1 MTHFISLL
9 NKFAHHAMKQNEM
22 VIAVVVVAVIFMLI
36 LPMPTQLVDSLIA
49 VNICI
54 STLLIVL
61 VTYMPGPLA
70 FSTFPGMLLITTLF
84 RLALSISTTRLIL
97 LEQDAGDIVE
107 TFGNFVAGGNLAVGL
122 VIFLIITVAQF
133 LVIAKGSERVAEV
146 AARFTLDAMPGKQMS
161 IDSDL
166 RAGLIDAREAR
177 QMRMDLSKESSLFG
191 ALDGAMKFVKGDAIA
206 GLVIVAVNLIGG
218 LCVGVLQYDMSAGE
232 AMQLYSILTI
242 GDGLIAQIP
251 ALLISLTA
259 GIIITRVS
267 SGGGEAGE
275 NNIGVE
281 MATQLLDQ
289 PRAWLIASVCMTGF
303 ALVPGMP
310 TLTFLM
316 IALVTGCI
324 GGYRI
329 FTINYQALQ
338 AAQSIEGDHDGDID
352 GKQDLRRFTPSKA
365 YLIQLHRI
373 WEEDHLS
380 LTLIESIRKRRN
392 HIVHSYGITL
402 PSLDIEYTENI
413 AEDEIVFSIYEVPRV
428 RATLNRERAAIMKS
442 KLTIMSDDFRLGER
456 IREEEHLVWVTAE
469 QCQDM
474 GLSESSVWLS
484 TSMIVSRLEHIF
496 FMTGAEF
503 IGLQETR
510 AIMSFIE
517 QDQPELGQELQRTI
531 PLAQF
536 AAILRKLASERMSLR
551 SIRQISETL
560 IEYAQYEKD
569 IDVLSDY
576 VRVALKAQ
584 LCFQYAPEG
593 VMKARLLSPKLEEIL
608 RDSVRHS
615 NNSSFF
621 VLAPEVA
628 NALRTELKCLYPM
641 HASNDAVLL
650 VAQDLRR
657 MFRTLI
663 EEHFHHVPVLSF
675 AELTPATELEVIEYI
690 DIEVNTS
697 IENET
702 LNEEGI
708 EGQSN

>member
-1 MTHFISLL
+1 MTSFVSLL
-9 NKFAHHAMKQNEM
+9 NKFSYHLMKQNEM

-36 LPMPTQLVDSLIA
+36 LPMPSQLVDILIA

-61 VTYMPGPLA
+61 ATYMPGPLA
-70 FSTFPGMLLITTLF
+70 FSTFPGVLLITTLF

-107 TFGNFVAGGNLAVGL
+107 TFGSFVAGGNLAVGM
-122 VIFLIITVAQF
+122 VVFLIITVAQF

-177 QMRMDLSKESSLFG
+177 QMRVDISKESSLFG

-206 GLVIVAVNLIGG
+206 GLIIVAVNLIGG
-218 LCVGVLQYDMSAGE
+218 LCIGVIQYDMPAGE
-232 AMQLYSILTI
+232 AIQLYSVLTI

-267 SGGGEAGE
+267 SGGGDVSD
-275 NNIGVE
+275 NNLGVE
-281 MATQLLDQ
+281 MAMQLLDQ
-289 PRAWLIASVCMTGF
+289 PRAWLIASVCMIGF
-303 ALVPGMP
+303 ALIPGMP
-310 TLTFLM
+310 TLTFLV
-316 IALVTGCI
+316 IAFVTGSI

-329 FTINYQALQ
+329 FIMHHLVLQ
-338 AAQSIEGDHDGDID
+338 AAHSLESGESDGID

-365 YLIQLHRI
+365 YLIQFHSV
-373 WEEDHLS
+373 WEGDYLS
-380 LTLIESIRKRRN
+380 LSLLESIRKCRN
-392 HIVHSYGITL
+392 NIVHSFGITL
-402 PSLDIEYTENI
+402 PSLDIEYSEQI
-413 AEDEIVFSIYEVPRV
+413 AEDEMVFSIYEVPRM
-428 RATLNRERAAIMKS
+428 RATFSRERAAVPSSKINVMTKEMKH
-442 KLTIMSDDFRLGER
+442 GER

-469 QCQDM
+469 QCEES
-474 GLSESSVWLS
+474 GLTEEDVLLS

-517 QDQPELGQELQRTI
+517 QDQPELGQELQKTI

-536 AAILRKLASERMSLR
+536 SAILRKLASERVSLR
-551 SIRQISETL
+551 SIRQISEAL

-584 LCFQYAPEG
+584 LCFQYASEG
-593 VMKARLLSPKLEEIL
+593 VMKTRLFSPRLEEVL
-608 RDSVRHS
+608 RNSVRHS
-615 NNSSFF
+615 SNSSFL
-621 VLAPEVA
+621 VLEPDVA
-628 NALRTELKCLYPM
+628 NALRTKLKDTYPT
-641 HASNDAVLL
+641 HSSNDAVLL
-650 VAQDLRR
+650 VSQDLRR
-657 MFRTLI
+657 MLRTLI

-675 AELTPATELEVIEYI
+675 TEITLSTELDVIEYI
-690 DIEVNTS
+690 DIEVSKDT
-697 IENET
+697 ENEAR
-702 LNEEGI
+702 G
-708 EGQSN
+708 

>member
-1 MTHFISLL
+1 MMARFVSLL
-9 NKFAHHAMKQNEM
+9 NKFASQAMKQNEM
-22 VIAVVVVAVIFMLI
+22 VVAVVVIAVIFMLI
-36 LPMPTQLVDSLIA
+36 LPLPTELVDSMIA
-49 VNICI
+49 VNICV

-70 FSTFPGMLLITTLF
+70 FSTFPGVLLITTLF

-107 TFGNFVAGGNLAVGL
+107 TFGNFVAGGNLAVGM

-218 LCVGVLQYDMSAGE
+218 LCVGVLQYGMSASE

-251 ALLISLTA
+251 ALLISLTS
-259 GIIITRVS
+259 GMIITRVS
-267 SGGGEAGE
+267 SSSSDAE

-289 PRAWLIASVCMTGF
+289 PRAWVIASACMAGF
-303 ALVPGMP
+303 AIVPGMP
-310 TLTFLM
+310 TLTFL
-316 IALVTGCI
+316 IISIITGTI
-324 GGYRI
+324 GGYRLYMI
-329 FTINYQALQ
+329 RYAEMKAIQALSDQ
-338 AAQSIEGDHDGDID
+338 NMEEVD
-352 GKQDLRRFTPSKA
+352 GKRDLRRFTPSRA
-365 YLIQLHRI
+365 YLLQFHTQ
-373 WEEDHLS
+373 WDGDPFVGS
-380 LTLIESIRKRRN
+380 LIESVRKCRN
-392 HIVHSYGITL
+392 HIVNTFGITL
-402 PSLDIEYTENI
+402 PSLDIEYSDKLPQ
-413 AEDEIVFSIYEVPRV
+413 DEMVFSIYEVPRM
-428 RATLNRERAAIMKS
+428 RATITRDRGAVLVSKVRTIPETAIVGS
-442 KLTIMSDDFRLGER
+442 RP
-456 IREEEHLVWVTAE
+456 REEEHLLWVTSE
-469 QCQDM
+469 QCEELS
-474 GLSESSVWLS
+474 LSEDQVFLS
-484 TSMIVSRLEHIF
+484 TNMIVSRLEHIF

-510 AIMSFIE
+510 AILSFIE

-536 AAILRKLASERMSLR
+536 ASILRKLAGERVSLR

-560 IEYAQYEKD
+560 IEFAQAERD
-569 IDVLSDY
+569 IDVLADY
-576 VRVALKAQ
+576 VRVALRSQ
-584 LCFQYAPEG
+584 LCFQYAPKGEL
-593 VMKARLLSPKLEEIL
+593 KARLFSPSLEEVL
-608 RDSVRHS
+608 RDSIRHS
-615 NNSSFF
+615 NSSSFL
-621 VLAPEVA
+621 VLPHEVA
-628 NALRTELKCLYPM
+628 SALREKLKEAYPV
-641 HASNDAVLL
+641 HSKNDSVLL

-657 MFRTLI
+657 MLRTFI
-663 EEHFHHVPVLSF
+663 EDNFHHVPVLAFSEVTQ
-675 AELTPATELEVIEYI
+675 AIDLDVIEYI
-690 DIEVNTS
+690 E
-697 IENET
+697 
-702 LNEEGI
+702 L
-708 EGQSN
+708 